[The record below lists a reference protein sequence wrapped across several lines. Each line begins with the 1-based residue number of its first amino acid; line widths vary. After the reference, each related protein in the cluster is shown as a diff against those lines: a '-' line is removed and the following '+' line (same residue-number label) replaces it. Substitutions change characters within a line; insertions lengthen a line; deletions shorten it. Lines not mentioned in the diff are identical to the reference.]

1 MNDHE
6 HDADEH
12 GQEHGHDHRHRDG
25 PLFAVWRAV
34 TGHSHDANS
43 QVDIALE
50 GSAEGIRTLQLS
62 LVVLAV
68 TASAQLGVFFLSGS
82 VALFGDTLH
91 NFADAL
97 TAVPLWLAFTLGRR
111 SPTRR
116 YTYGYGRAEDLA
128 GIAIIATIAAS
139 AVAAAWVAVD
149 RLLHPQTV
157 HGIPWVAAAGV
168 IGFLGNELVARWRI
182 RTGRRIG
189 SAALVADGVHART
202 DGVTSLA
209 VVVGAVG
216 VAAGF
221 RLADPIV
228 GLLIAVAIAAVCRDA
243 ARDVYYRLMDAVDPE
258 LVERAAAAAA
268 GVAGVERVES
278 LRIRWIGHRLRAE
291 VEVGVADALPLAAA
305 HEIAHETE
313 HALLHALPRLDHA
326 IVHASPIGPA
336 GTAAH
341 QVAAHHAETRPARA
355 SEGA

>member
-1 MNDHE
+1 VNKHEHDHDHE
-6 HDADEH
+6 H
-12 GQEHGHDHRHRDG
+12 GHAGDHRHRDG
-25 PLFAVWRAV
+25 RLFAVWRAV
-34 TGHSHDANS
+34 TGHGHDANS

-50 GSAEGIRTLQLS
+50 GSAEGIRTLKLS

-97 TAVPLWLAFTLGRR
+97 TAVPLWLAFTIGRR

-189 SAALVADGVHART
+189 SAALVADGVHARA

-209 VVVGAVG
+209 VVVGVLG

-228 GLLIAVAIAAVCRDA
+228 GLLISLAIAVVCRDA

-258 LVERAAAAAA
+258 LVERAATAAA
-268 GVAGVERVES
+268 GVSGVERVES

-291 VEVGVADALPLAAA
+291 VEVGVADELALAAA
-305 HEIAHETE
+305 HEIAHQTE
-313 HALLHALPRLDHA
+313 HALLHALPKLDHA

-341 QVAAHHAETRPARA
+341 QVIAHHADSGHARPN
-355 SEGA
+355 EGG